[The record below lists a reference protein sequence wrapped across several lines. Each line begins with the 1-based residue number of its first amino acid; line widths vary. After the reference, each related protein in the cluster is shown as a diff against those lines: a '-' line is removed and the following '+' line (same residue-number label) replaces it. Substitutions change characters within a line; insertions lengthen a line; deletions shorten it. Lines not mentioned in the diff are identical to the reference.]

1 MNNRLSCRI
10 ATAFVVLGLAVG
22 SAEATVPETPS
33 AVLGTNATPSVGL
46 LNSGLVDLSRL
57 ELSHSLSYS
66 FSSSSTYGN
75 RSGGLWL
82 TRASYRISNPLK
94 LAVDVGAV
102 LDPTGDGPL
111 MDENSFF
118 LRGVEL
124 NYKPS
129 KSFQI
134 NVSYQNLP
142 AKVQSVLPF
151 GGYGYGY
158 RRPWGSPL
166 GLDR

>member
-1 MNNRLSCRI
+1 MSHRLFCP
-10 ATAFVVLGLAVG
+10 TAAAFLILGLMAG
-22 SAEATVPETPS
+22 AAAASIPETSALGPQAAPS
-33 AVLGTNATPSVGL
+33 AGL

-57 ELSHSLSYS
+57 ELSHSLSYG
-66 FSSSSTYGN
+66 FSSSSGYGD

-102 LDPTGDGPL
+102 LDPTGGGPI

-124 NYKPS
+124 NYQPS
-129 KSFQI
+129 KNFQL

-151 GGYGYGY
+151 GGYGY
-158 RRPWGSPL
+158 RPWGSPL